1 MHADTRSTSHHRDV
15 FTRAKNKNIT
25 LIHQWLAPPPTV
37 FPRRLDR
44 RTWKMFFT
52 GLGSGVLWACYHDFA
67 YDYVEPRTDSA
78 LTRTALYIGME
89 KASLVPPILVI

>member
-1 MHADTRSTSHHRDV
+1 
-15 FTRAKNKNIT
+15 
-25 LIHQWLAPPPTV
+25 
-37 FPRRLDR
+37 
-44 RTWKMFFT
+44 MFFT